1 MQETTA
7 VEPPKVDWESGA
19 EMMLEQLPVP
29 EQIRLRSSLENSL
42 RNPEQHDLKLLGTGG
57 QGELWVLR
65 ESPGSRVFIRKFHD
79 RFVVVD
85 MARSEQ
91 LKFFQSGDAYEK
103 ALARRRAT
111 RP

>member
-1 MQETTA
+1 MRETTA
-7 VEPPKVDWESGA
+7 VEPAKVDWEPGA

-29 EQIRLRSSLENSL
+29 DQLRLRSSLENAL
-42 RNPEQHDLKLLGTGG
+42 RNPDQHDLKIIGTGSRG
-57 QGELWVLR
+57 PLWVLR
-65 ESPGSRVFIRKFHD
+65 ESPDFRVFIKKLHD

-85 MARSEQ
+85 MVRSEQ
-91 LKFFQSGDAYEK
+91 LTFFQNGDAYEK